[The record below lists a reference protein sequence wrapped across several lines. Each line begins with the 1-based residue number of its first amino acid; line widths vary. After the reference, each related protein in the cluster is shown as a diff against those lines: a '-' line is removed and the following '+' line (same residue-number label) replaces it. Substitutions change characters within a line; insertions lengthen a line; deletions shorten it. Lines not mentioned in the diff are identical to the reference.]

1 MNKKSQEIKPESL
14 EIIELAI
21 DDLTTLAR
29 SFDLIGELANRGWQF
44 IEPAETNN
52 ESNLLH

>member
-1 MNKKSQEIKPESL
+1 MNKKNDQIKPESL

-44 IEPAETNN
+44 IEPVEGNS

>member
-1 MNKKSQEIKPESL
+1 MEKKNQEIKKEAL

-29 SFDLIGELANRGWQF
+29 AFDLVGELAIRGCPF
-44 IEPAETNN
+44 IENH
-52 ESNLLH
+52 ESCADEPLLH

>member
-1 MNKKSQEIKPESL
+1 MEKKNPEIKKDAF

-29 SFDLIGELANRGWQF
+29 AFDLVGELASRGCPY
-44 IEPAETNN
+44 IEGLDNSKEQP
-52 ESNLLH
+52 LLH

>member
-1 MNKKSQEIKPESL
+1 MNKKNQEIKQESL

-29 SFDLIGELANRGWQF
+29 AFDLVGELSNRGWQF
-44 IEPAETNN
+44 IEPSEDRR

>member
-1 MNKKSQEIKPESL
+1 MNKKNQEIKQESL

-29 SFDLIGELANRGWQF
+29 AFDLVGELANRGWQF
-44 IEPAETNN
+44 IEPCENSS
-52 ESNLLH
+52 ESPLLH

>member
-1 MNKKSQEIKPESL
+1 MEKKNQEIKKEAL

-29 SFDLIGELANRGWQF
+29 AFDLVGELANRGCPY
-44 IEPAETNN
+44 IEGLDNSSEQP
-52 ESNLLH
+52 LLH